1 MSYQNGYIIINLVF
15 YFNSEMYFIWK
26 KLTKNCLLYIITC
39 ATLNLYLH
47 LFLKFIEQSDI

>member
-1 MSYQNGYIIINLVF
+1 MSYQNGYIIINLLF

-26 KLTKNCLLYIITC
+26 KLTKDCLLYVTC